1 MAVVKTSSFFENLK
15 MAFATLRNNKLR
27 SFLTIFGVIIGVITV
42 MLISSIISGIDTA
55 VKKQVE
61 SFGTRSIFLRK
72 YDIKAL
78 STGRRSQEERTRK
91 PLTIDDAEALANL
104 STIEIAVPFIDIT
117 SNFFGQKI
125 LVSGK
130 NGKTSSSVRLQG
142 TLPDVEKTNTVILQE
157 GRWFTQNESSDKA
170 DVCLIGSSV
179 AENYFPYGSP
189 IGEEL
194 EVGGRVFRVI
204 GVLEK
209 REQLFGGGSGS
220 NDQNNVIYMPM
231 GSALRLKP
239 YAEDMF
245 ILAVA
250 KEGQLEQAKDQVQD
264 LLRVRRQVP
273 SGEPNNFGME
283 TAAGIIDQFQSITA
297 GAALAMIVIS
307 SVGLMIGGIGVMNIM
322 LVSVTER
329 TREIGIRKALG
340 ARKSDILLQFLIE
353 AATLTG
359 FGGLVG
365 LLIGWG
371 LTFLISL
378 VFPSY
383 VPWWA
388 PPLGFFASVGIG
400 IIFGLFPAWKAARL
414 DPIEALRYE

>member
-1 MAVVKTSSFFENLK
+1 ME
-15 MAFATLRNNKLR
+15 
-27 SFLTIFGVIIGVITV
+27 
-42 MLISSIISGIDTA
+42 
-55 VKKQVE
+55 
-61 SFGTRSIFLRK
+61 
-72 YDIKAL
+72 
-78 STGRRSQEERTRK
+78 
-91 PLTIDDAEALANL
+91 DAEALANL

-157 GRWFTQNESSDKA
+157 GRWFTQSESSDKA

-239 YAEDMF
+239 YAEDLF

-250 KEGQLEQAKDQVQD
+250 KEGQLDAGK
-264 LLRVRRQVP
+264 R
-273 SGEPNNFGME
+273 SGAGFVARS
-283 TAAGIIDQFQSITA
+283 AA
-297 GAALAMIVIS
+297 S
-307 SVGLMIGGIGVMNIM
+307 SERK
-322 LVSVTER
+322 TE
-329 TREIGIRKALG
+329 
-340 ARKSDILLQFLIE
+340 
-353 AATLTG
+353 
-359 FGGLVG
+359 
-365 LLIGWG
+365 
-371 LTFLISL
+371 
-378 VFPSY
+378 
-383 VPWWA
+383 
-388 PPLGFFASVGIG
+388 
-400 IIFGLFPAWKAARL
+400 
-414 DPIEALRYE
+414 

>member
-1 MAVVKTSSFFENLK
+1 MRFVSTSFYENLK
-15 MAFATLRNNKLR
+15 MALATLRSNKLR

-61 SFGTRSIFLRK
+61 SFGTRTIFLRK
-72 YDIKAL
+72 FDM
-78 STGRRSQEERTRK
+78 SVGSGRRTQEERMRK
-91 PLTIDDAEALANL
+91 PLTMDDAEAIQRLP
-104 STIEIAVPFIDIT
+104 SIEVAIPILDIT
-117 SNFFGQKI
+117 NNWFGQKI

-130 NGKTSSSVRLQG
+130 NGKTSSGVRLQG
-142 TLPDVEKTNTVILQE
+142 THPDIEKAGSEILVE
-157 GRWFTQNESSDKA
+157 GRWFAPSENDLRQ
-170 DVCLIGSSV
+170 DVCLIGASV
-179 AENYFPYGSP
+179 ADAYFPFGSP
-189 IGEEL
+189 IGENL
-194 EVGGRVFRVI
+194 EIGGRTFRVI
-204 GVLEK
+204 GVLQK
-209 REQLFGGGSGS
+209 REQLFGGGGGN
-220 NDQNNVIYMPM
+220 NDQSNIIYMPI
-231 GSALRLKP
+231 GAALRLKP
-239 YAEDMF
+239 NADDLF
-245 ILAVA
+245 LLAIA
-250 KEGQLEQAKDQVQD
+250 REGMLDTAKDQVQD

-273 SGEPNNFGME
+273 LGEPNNFGME
-283 TAAGIIDQFQSITA
+283 TAASIIEQFQAITA
-297 GAALAMIVIS
+297 GAAIAMVVIS

-329 TREIGIRKALG
+329 TREIGIRKAIG
-340 ARKSDILLQFLIE
+340 AKQSDILLQFLIE

-371 LTFLISL
+371 LTFLIAL

-388 PPLGFFASVGIG
+388 PPLGFFASIGIG

-414 DPIEALRYE
+414 DPIESLRYE

>member
-1 MAVVKTSSFFENLK
+1 M
-15 MAFATLRNNKLR
+15 
-27 SFLTIFGVIIGVITV
+27 
-42 MLISSIISGIDTA
+42 
-55 VKKQVE
+55 
-61 SFGTRSIFLRK
+61 
-72 YDIKAL
+72 
-78 STGRRSQEERTRK
+78 
-91 PLTIDDAEALANL
+91 
-104 STIEIAVPFIDIT
+104 
-117 SNFFGQKI
+117 
-125 LVSGK
+125 
-130 NGKTSSSVRLQG
+130 
-142 TLPDVEKTNTVILQE
+142 
-157 GRWFTQNESSDKA
+157 
-170 DVCLIGSSV
+170 
-179 AENYFPYGSP
+179 
-189 IGEEL
+189 
-194 EVGGRVFRVI
+194 
-204 GVLEK
+204 
-209 REQLFGGGSGS
+209 
-220 NDQNNVIYMPM
+220 
-231 GSALRLKP
+231 
-239 YAEDMF
+239 
-245 ILAVA
+245 
-250 KEGQLEQAKDQVQD
+250 QD

-273 SGEPNNFGME
+273 SGKPNNFGME

-340 ARKSDILLQFLIE
+340 AKRSDILLQFLIE

-371 LTFLISL
+371 ITFLISL

>member
-1 MAVVKTSSFFENLK
+1 MKALISPFYENLK
-15 MAFATLRNNKLR
+15 MALSTLRNNKLR

-72 YDIKAL
+72 FDIKAI
-78 STGRRSQEERTRK
+78 SSGRRSQEERMRK
-91 PLTIDDAEALANL
+91 PLTMEDAEALKQL
-104 STIEIAVPFIDIT
+104 SSVDVAVPFIDIT

-142 TLPDVEKTNTVILQE
+142 TLPDVEKTNTVILQQ
-157 GRWFTQNESSDKA
+157 GRWFTQNESDEKL

-179 AENYFPYGSP
+179 ADNYFPFGSP
-189 IGEEL
+189 IGETL
-194 EVGGRVFRVI
+194 EIGGRVFRVI
-204 GVLEK
+204 GLLEK

-220 NDQNNVIYMPM
+220 NDQNNVIYMPI
-231 GSALRLKP
+231 GAALRLKP
-239 YAEDMF
+239 FSDDLF
-245 ILAVA
+245 LLVVT
-250 KEGQLEQAKDQVQD
+250 KEGQLESGKDQVQD
-264 LLRVRRQVP
+264 LMRVRRQVP
-273 SGEPNNFGME
+273 FGEPNNFGME
-283 TAAGIIDQFQSITA
+283 TAAGIIEQFQSITA

-307 SVGLMIGGIGVMNIM
+307 SVGLLIGGIGVMNIM

-329 TREIGIRKALG
+329 TREIGIRKAIG
-340 ARKSDILLQFLIE
+340 AKQSDILLQFLIE

-365 LLIGWG
+365 LLIGWI
-371 LTFLISL
+371 LTFLIAL

-414 DPIEALRYE
+414 DPIESLRYE